1 MATWSAPGKVFLF
14 GEHAVVY
21 GKPGLAMAIKPR
33 IHVTVRRHRHP
44 APAKSPYVEQ
54 CFRELG
60 VTGSVYVMSQMPSSA
75 GLGSSAAVTVAT
87 LSATNDEFRLEL
99 DREEIATIAHRI
111 EQAVQKGRAS
121 PTDTYVS
128 TMGGLVLIMGEA
140 RRRIPPTNLSLVVG
154 NTQVSHSTS
163 RMVELVAEERQRCP
177 DVISPILDA
186 IGALTLEGLRKL
198 DEPKELGRLM
208 DVNHAL
214 LDAIGV
220 GHPSLTK
227 LVIAARAAGAF
238 GAKLT
243 GAGGG
248 GCMIALAP
256 RTGKTRI
263 TGALDAA
270 GAKAFITTIDT
281 AGVRKEHDA

>member
-1 MATWSAPGKVFLF
+1 MATWSAPGKIFLF

-33 IHVTVRRHRHP
+33 VHVTVRRHRNP
-44 APAKSPYVEQ
+44 APAKSPYIDQ

-60 VTGSVYVMSQMPSSA
+60 VRGSVYVSSQMPSSA

-87 LSATNDEFRLEL
+87 LSAANDEFELGLE
-99 DREEIATIAHRI
+99 REEIAAIGHRI
-111 EQAVQKGRAS
+111 EQSVQKGRAS

-128 TMGGLVLIMGEA
+128 TMGGLVLIMGDS
-140 RRRIPPTNLSLVVG
+140 RRRIPPANLNLVIG

-163 RMVELVAEERQRCP
+163 RMVELVAEERERRP
-177 DVISPILDA
+177 GVISPILEA
-186 IGALTLEGLRKL
+186 IGALTLEGLRSL
-198 DEPKELGRLM
+198 DEPRELGRLM
-208 DVNHAL
+208 NVNHAL

-220 GHPSLTK
+220 GHTSLTR
-227 LVIAARAAGAF
+227 LVLAARGAGAF

-248 GCMIALAP
+248 GCMIALSP
-256 RTGKTRI
+256 KNGKTRI
-263 TGALDAA
+263 AGALDAA
-270 GAKAFITTIDT
+270 GGRAFVTTIDT

>member
-1 MATWSAPGKVFLF
+1 M
-14 GEHAVVY
+14 
-21 GKPGLAMAIKPR
+21 
-33 IHVTVRRHRHP
+33 
-44 APAKSPYVEQ
+44 
-54 CFRELG
+54 
-60 VTGSVYVMSQMPSSA
+60 
-75 GLGSSAAVTVAT
+75 TVAT
-87 LSATNDEFRLEL
+87 LSAANDEFHLEL
-99 DREEIATIAHRI
+99 DREEIAAIAHRI
-111 EQAVQKGRAS
+111 EQSVQKGRAS

-128 TMGGLVLIMGEA
+128 TMGGLVLIMGES
-140 RRRIPPTNLSLVVG
+140 RRRVPPVSLNLVIG

-163 RMVELVAEERQRCP
+163 RMVELVAEDRERIP

-198 DEPKELGRLM
+198 EEPKELGRLM

-238 GAKLT
+238 GAKMT

-248 GCMIALAP
+248 GCMIALSP

-263 TGALDAA
+263 AGALDAA
-270 GAKAFITTIDT
+270 GGRAFVTTIDT

>member
-1 MATWSAPGKVFLF
+1 VATWSAPGKIFLF

-33 IHVTVRRHRHP
+33 VHVTVRRHRNP
-44 APAKSPYVEQ
+44 APAKSPYIDQ

-60 VTGSVYVMSQMPSSA
+60 VRGSVYVSSQMPSSA

-87 LSATNDEFRLEL
+87 LSAANDEFELGLE
-99 DREEIATIAHRI
+99 REEIAAIGHRI
-111 EQAVQKGRAS
+111 EQSVQKGRAS

-128 TMGGLVLIMGEA
+128 TMGGLVLIMGDS
-140 RRRIPPTNLSLVVG
+140 RRRIPPANLNLVIG

-163 RMVELVAEERQRCP
+163 RMVELVAEERERRP
-177 DVISPILDA
+177 GVISPILEA
-186 IGALTLEGLRKL
+186 IGALTLEGLRSL
-198 DEPKELGRLM
+198 DEPRELGRLM
-208 DVNHAL
+208 NVNHAL

-220 GHPSLTK
+220 GHTSLTR
-227 LVIAARAAGAF
+227 LVLAARGAGAF

-248 GCMIALAP
+248 GCMIALSP
-256 RTGKTRI
+256 KNGKTRI
-263 TGALDAA
+263 AGALDAA
-270 GAKAFITTIDT
+270 GGRAFVTTIDT